1 MVVQSLPMLQHL
13 PPPCARTDAGPLVLV
28 VDADRATRDL
38 LDEWLA
44 GSGYRVAAAEA
55 EAEAEAEAGA
65 GAGAASGGAA
75 LIVVDLPFPRQGGQ
89 AVLQRLAAQHPGVP
103 ILALSSTFFASVAC
117 TGAVARELGV
127 AGVLPKPIRRDA
139 LVAAVTALA
148 GTGPG
153 P

>member
-1 MVVQSLPMLQHL
+1 MLQHL
-13 PPPCARTDAGPLVLV
+13 PPPCTRTDAGPLVLV
-28 VDADRATRDL
+28 ADADRATRDL

-44 GSGYRVAAAEA
+44 GSGYRVAPADPQADPP
-55 EAEAEAEAGA
+55 AGS
-65 GAGAASGGAA
+65 GAAPGGAA

-117 TGAVARELGV
+117 TGPVARELGV
-127 AGVLPKPIRRDA
+127 AGVLPKPIRREA
-139 LVAAVTALA
+139 LLAAVTALA
-148 GTGPG
+148 GPRPG

>member
-55 EAEAEAEAGA
+55 E
-65 GAGAASGGAA
+65 AGAASGGAA